1 MVEGRGRETDCE
13 MPQLQL
19 PIFPADVT
27 LINQQIAVSCESGKV
42 VYVHGLLPVFQH
54 EREDLASFRLFTSQ
68 MIANGSVRHS
78 EIARTFG
85 VPLATVKRYVKLYR
99 EKGAQGFFAPRRR
112 RSGVVLTAEV
122 KAQAQALLEEGTS
135 VPEVGKALSIL
146 ADTLRKAIGAG
157 YLHPP
162 SKKKV
167 RF

>member
-1 MVEGRGRETDCE
+1 MGRETDWE

-19 PIFPADVT
+19 PIFPAAVT
-27 LINQQIAVSCESGKV
+27 AINQQVAVSCESGKV

-54 EREDLASFRLFTSQ
+54 EREDLSSFRLFTSQ

-99 EKGAQGFFAPRRR
+99 EKGAAGFYAPRRR
-112 RSGVVLTAEV
+112 RSAVVLTAEV
-122 KAQAQALLEEGTS
+122 KAQAQARLQEGQS
-135 VPEVGKALSIL
+135 VAAVGKALSIL
-146 ADTLRKAIGAG
+146 PDTLRKAIGAG
-157 YLHPP
+157 HLHP
-162 SKKKV
+162 SGKKKT